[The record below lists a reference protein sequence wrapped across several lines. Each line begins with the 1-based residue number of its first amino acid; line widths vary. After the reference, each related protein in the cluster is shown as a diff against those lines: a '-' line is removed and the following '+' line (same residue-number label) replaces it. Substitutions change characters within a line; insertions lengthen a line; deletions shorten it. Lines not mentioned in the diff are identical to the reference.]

1 MSYEKRED
9 ILGEPGEQVVQLD
22 DGALVAVRCT
32 RAVQGGLILFAGQA
46 RAIDEAGSTLI
57 GLDGAPIVRRLS
69 HNDRNATRAD
79 AVARDC
85 LLAMLG
91 EPPQTVAWGD
101 QYLLD
106 VSIRQ
111 AIALASILPGAV
123 DAAGVL

>member
-9 ILGEPGEQVVQLD
+9 IAGEPGEQVVMLD

-32 RAVQGGLILFAGQA
+32 RAVQGGLIQFTGQA
-46 RAIDEAGSTLI
+46 RAIDEDGKTLI
-57 GLDGAPIVRRLS
+57 GLDGTAVVRRLAHS
-69 HNDRNATRAD
+69 DRNASRAD

-85 LLAMLG
+85 LLALLG
-91 EPPQTVAWGD
+91 EAPETVEWGS

-111 AIALASILPGAV
+111 AIALASIQPGAV
-123 DAAGVL
+123 DAAGAL